1 MIWDTS
7 IWRLGCSNHSKIRSA
22 QKCYPC
28 LRYVVS
34 PMSPGRTEAEVARP
48 GRFELPT
55 LCLEGRRSIQLSYGR
70 LTDSKRFAA
79 PKTIICY
86 VLTLYC
92 ARIPEFWTQLLPRT
106 RAFH

>member
-34 PMSPGRTEAEVARP
+34 PMSPGRTFCQVGGADGIRTHDLLDAIEARSQLRHGPTGRTAVLRFYSTFPVSSSRIGVACDALATK
-48 GRFELPT
+48 LP
-55 LCLEGRRSIQLSYGR
+55 
-70 LTDSKRFAA
+70 A
-79 PKTIICY
+79 
-86 VLTLYC
+86 
-92 ARIPEFWTQLLPRT
+92 
-106 RAFH
+106 